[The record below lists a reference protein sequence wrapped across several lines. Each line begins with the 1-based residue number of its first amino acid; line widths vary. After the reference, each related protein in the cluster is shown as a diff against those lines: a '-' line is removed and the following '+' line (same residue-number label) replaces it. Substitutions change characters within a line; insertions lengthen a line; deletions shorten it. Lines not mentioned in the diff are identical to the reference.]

1 MASVTEQLTPA
12 GQGNL
17 QQIKAGKPNVQALF
31 QRAEEPIKENEKLLF
46 HILEKNK
53 DTEYGK
59 KYGFAQI
66 HSIEDYQKKV
76 PVSVYD
82 DYAGYILRMSEN
94 GEENLITSGKVV
106 HYNKSSGTVG
116 NPKRIPLTEES
127 FQIFQK
133 LFIFTAFYLF
143 NFHPYFFRCPC
154 EKICKLKSSCCVSQ
168 PSITVINP
176 SMRSPMIVHQNLQL
190 PF

>member
-17 QQIKAGKPNVQALF
+17 QQIKAGKPIAEALF
-31 QRAEEPIKENEKLLF
+31 QMAEDPIKENEKLLF

-66 HSIEDYQKKV
+66 HSIEEYQKKV

-82 DYAGYILRMSEN
+82 DYAGYI
-94 GEENLITSGKVV
+94 
-106 HYNKSSGTVG
+106 
-116 NPKRIPLTEES
+116 
-127 FQIFQK
+127 
-133 LFIFTAFYLF
+133 
-143 NFHPYFFRCPC
+143 
-154 EKICKLKSSCCVSQ
+154 
-168 PSITVINP
+168 
-176 SMRSPMIVHQNLQL
+176 
-190 PF
+190 